1 MSKNTTASAS
11 ASFARFEARVLER
24 TGLPLVAIREGDE
37 NDLFCGPIIA
47 HDHETNTF
55 VVFVGHPEGQDE
67 GRDFWNPAVAARKV
81 HLV

>member
-24 TGLPLVAIREGDE
+24 TGTSLADIREGDE
-37 NDLFCGPIIA
+37 NDVVGGHIVA
-47 HDHETNTF
+47 HDPDTNTF